1 MFKTSLWAK
10 IKSKF
15 EELKRRWKRS
25 STLGKIKMCLFNYF
39 VFILLAS
46 SIIVCMATP
55 SLNDYGFPLFFL
67 TAAYVAFYNPSDE
80 PVTESDESLGVVI
93 GKNILLTILGILF
106 VIGIILAI

>member
-1 MFKTSLWAK
+1 MFKTSFRAK

-15 EELKRRWKRS
+15 EELQRRWKRS

-46 SIIVCMATP
+46 SIIVCIATP
-55 SLNDYGFPLFFL
+55 SLNDYGTPLFFL

-80 PVTESDESLGVVI
+80 PVMESDESLGIVI
-93 GKNILLTILGILF
+93 GKNILLTFLGILF
-106 VIGIILAI
+106 VIGIILAL

>member
-1 MFKTSLWAK
+1 MFKTSLRAK

-55 SLNDYGFPLFFL
+55 SLNDYGIPLFFL
-67 TAAYVAFYNPSDE
+67 TAAYVAFYDQPDE

-93 GKNILLTILGILF
+93 GRNILLIIFGILF
-106 VIGIILAI
+106 VIGVILAL